1 MRLDYESVRALY
13 ALWSYEYIL
22 FFFFSFSCDI
32 GLLRFSFE
40 STIVFS
46 LLNLKRICS
55 GKLDLTTTDFSM
67 LIFCPV
73 VGFGVCVRHRI
84 KRNSAKETIAC
95 HE

>member
-1 MRLDYESVRALY
+1 MRLDYESVRVLY

-22 FFFFSFSCDI
+22 FFSFLCDI

-67 LIFCPV
+67 LISCPV
-73 VGFGVCVRHRI
+73 V
-84 KRNSAKETIAC
+84 
-95 HE
+95 

>member
-1 MRLDYESVRALY
+1 MRFGRTSTFF
-13 ALWSYEYIL
+13 

-55 GKLDLTTTDFSM
+55 GKLDLATTDFSM

>member
-1 MRLDYESVRALY
+1 MRFGRTSTF
-13 ALWSYEYIL
+13 
-22 FFFFSFSCDI
+22 FFFFSFLCDI

-55 GKLDLTTTDFSM
+55 GKLDLATTDFSM

>member
-22 FFFFSFSCDI
+22 FFFSFSCDI

-55 GKLDLTTTDFSM
+55 GKLDLTITDFSM

-73 VGFGVCVRHRI
+73 V
-84 KRNSAKETIAC
+84 
-95 HE
+95 